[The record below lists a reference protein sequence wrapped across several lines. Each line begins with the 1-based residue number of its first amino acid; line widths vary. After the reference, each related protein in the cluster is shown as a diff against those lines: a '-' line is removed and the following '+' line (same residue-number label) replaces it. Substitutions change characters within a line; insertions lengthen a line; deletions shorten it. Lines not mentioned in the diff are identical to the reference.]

1 MRRKTGLGIGFLI
14 ASACGLALGLLV
26 PPLLPF
32 AVLGV
37 ALGLAPGFVRWL
49 AKTRSSWPR
58 ISRGPRFGLIGV
70 AASLA
75 VVSAVIVLT
84 ARNSPNSAVK
94 TEHRPDRQGSAHRSE
109 HRREDP
115 FRIDTVAL
123 VATYRG
129 EAVQQGGP
137 ERLELAERLQM
148 RGSSLELPREELV
161 TLARGLRARHWRS
174 SERHDGIVFERHR
187 QVPIE
192 ARAFPPETGN
202 TIELPRIAI
211 NDRRSDVTM
220 KVRLGSGS
228 RLLLIA
234 SPETFGPS
242 YPRGVREARPVSG
255 LEQVAIPVSE
265 DEAVEVD
272 VRSPLFRNELLGGFA
287 DLTIPGVIRWGI
299 GLLGTLLIAMFN
311 DEIKEKAKRALRRLR
326 PRLRSAGG

>member
-1 MRRKTGLGIGFLI
+1 MGLGIGFLI
-14 ASACGLALGLLV
+14 ASACGLALGLLI

-37 ALGLAPGFVRWL
+37 ALGLSPSIVRRL
-49 AKTRSSWPR
+49 AETRSSWPHT
-58 ISRGPRFGLIGV
+58 SRKLRFGLVAG

-75 VVSAVIVLT
+75 VVFAVIALT
-84 ARNSPNSAVK
+84 VRNSPNSAVEL
-94 TEHRPDRQGSAHRSE
+94 TRGPHRHHLARHSKGKEES
-109 HRREDP
+109 P

-123 VATYRG
+123 VATYTG
-129 EAVQQGGP
+129 EAVQHGSP
-137 ERLELAERLQM
+137 ERLELAERLRMQ
-148 RGSSLELPREELV
+148 RSSLKLPREELV
-161 TLARGLRARHWRS
+161 TLAHGLRARHWRS
-174 SERHDGIVFERHR
+174 AEEHDGIVFERHR
-187 QVPIE
+187 QVPIK
-192 ARAFPPETGN
+192 ARTFPPETGN

-211 NDRRSDVTM
+211 NDRRSGVTM

-272 VRSPLFRNELLGGFA
+272 VRSPLFRNQLLGGFA

-299 GLLGTLLIAMFN
+299 GLLGTLLIALFN

-326 PRLRSAGG
+326 PKLRSAES